1 MPCTRHCNLVYMNC
15 FSCQCRC
22 NTVLATW
29 VTQSTLLEAIHQR
42 DTGGCNTMFLFLS
55 CMSVISS
62 AMCLSVNSTMPDD
75 AYTCSRANLSLLQV
89 FACRKAINLYSDYW
103 YSPNGDFTE
112 FAPQDII
119 HRFMH
124 LTRVF
129 VHIHYQLPWR
139 ITGAFT
145 AVFLLFVYLRS
156 RSETFSLDG
165 CCRRLICITTAC
177 VDEDTWMVII
187 VNVDTSL
194 CNAVLSRG

>member
-1 MPCTRHCNLVYMNC
+1 MSFTVRCHLVYMNC

-42 DTGGCNTMFLFLS
+42 DTAGCNAMFLFLS

-103 YSPNGDFTE
+103 YSPKGDFTE

-129 VHIHYQLPWR
+129 VQIHCQLPWR

-145 AVFLLFVYLRS
+145 AVFFI
-156 RSETFSLDG
+156 
-165 CCRRLICITTAC
+165 ICVFAIQI
-177 VDEDTWMVII
+177 WNIQFRW
-187 VNVDTSL
+187 
-194 CNAVLSRG
+194 VLSPPYMHYHWLCRWRYMDVFYCQCRYKPV